1 MAEKVKILVQRLVPE
16 AKMPERKH
24 DTDKGFDVYAVSDDN
39 ACIFQNKR
47 AICYGTGLALAIPE
61 GYSID
66 LRPRSSVYKTGM
78 TLCNSVGTIDAGYRG
93 EVKAIF
99 YADWWCFPYHVGER
113 VAQFVVP
120 ECLAN
125 EVEFAEVDE
134 LPPSDR
140 GEGEFG
146 STGKN

>member
-16 AKMPERKH
+16 AKMPERQH
-24 DTDKGFDVYAVSDDN
+24 DSDKGFDVYAVSKKI
-39 ACIFQNKR
+39 ACSFENKEV
-47 AICYGTGLALAIPE
+47 ICYGAGLALAIPE

-66 LRPRSSVYKTGM
+66 LRPRSSIYKTGM

-93 EVKAIF
+93 EVMAMF
-99 YADWWCFPYHVGER
+99 YSDASCIPYMVSER

-125 EVEFAEVDE
+125 EVEFVEVE
-134 LPPSDR
+134 KLPPSDR
-140 GEGEFG
+140 GEGGFG
-146 STGKN
+146 STGKK